1 MDPTDALSLV
11 ALGLAVLAVVVA
23 TGALMT
29 TRRRGG
35 GVATAPIVADPVLD
49 QLLASQMQRLD
60 HMADELMAQAVRL
73 REAEGALRHT
83 VRRFGIVRHNPFEDT
98 GGNQSFALALLDDE
112 LNGVV
117 ITSLHARTGTR
128 VYLRTIVGGTSDTAL
143 SAEET
148 EALRQAGV
156 DIRH

>member
-1 MDPTDALSLV
+1 MDAADALPLAAIVVAVV
-11 ALGLAVLAVVVA
+11 ALGVAVAALLVA
-23 TGALMT
+23 
-29 TRRRGG
+29 RRERDAPRD
-35 GVATAPIVADPVLD
+35 VAIVGDPVLD

-60 HMADELMAQAVRL
+60 LAADELMAQAARL
-73 REAEGALRHT
+73 GEIEGALHHA
-83 VRRFGIVRHNPFEDT
+83 VRRFGIVRYNPFEDT
-98 GGNQSFALALLDDE
+98 GGNQSFALALLDDA

-128 VYLRTIVGGTSDTAL
+128 VYLRTIVRGASDTSL

-156 DIRH
+156 DIRS